1 MMRERWQQLQARE
14 RSLILLAAVVV
25 AVVLIWLLL
34 LEPLQQSRENHRA
47 RIVEQQS
54 LLLWL
59 QSIEPEVLRL
69 RAEQSGTPVAGN
81 RSPIGL
87 IDQTAR
93 NAGLAGALQ
102 RIEPAAG
109 NQVRIVFEQVEFAA
123 LMNWLSD
130 LVAEQPFRIE
140 QFSAQRGLSSG
151 RVDVVVV
158 VQTGGG

>member
-14 RSLILLAAVVV
+14 RGLIVLAAIVI
-25 AVVLIWLLL
+25 AIVLIWLLL
-34 LEPLQQSRENHRA
+34 WEPLQQARENHRS

-59 QSIEPEVLRL
+59 QSIEPEVSRL
-69 RAEQSGTPVAGN
+69 RAEQSSTALSNN
-81 RSPIGL
+81 RSPIGR
-87 IDQTAR
+87 IDQSAR

-109 NQVRIVFEQVEFAA
+109 NQVRVVFEQVEFAA
-123 LMNWLSD
+123 LMNWLSR
-130 LVAEQPFRIE
+130 LLAEQPFRVE

-158 VQTGGG
+158 LQTGGG

>member
-14 RSLILLAAVVV
+14 RGLIVMAIIVI

-34 LEPLQQSRENHRA
+34 WEPLQQARENHRA

-59 QSIEPEVLRL
+59 QSIEPEVSRL
-69 RAEQSGTPVAGN
+69 RAEQSNIATSTN
-81 RSPIGL
+81 RSPISR
-87 IDQTAR
+87 IDQSAR

-109 NQVRIVFEQVEFAA
+109 NQVRVVFEQVEFAA
-123 LMNWLSD
+123 LMNWLSQ
-130 LVAEQPFRIE
+130 LLAEQPFRVE

-158 VQTGGG
+158 LQTGDG

>member
-14 RSLILLAAVVV
+14 RGLILLAAVVV
-25 AVVLIWLLL
+25 TVVLIWLLL

-69 RAEQSGTPVAGN
+69 RAEQSGTPASN

-109 NQVRIVFEQVEFAA
+109 NQVRVVFEQVEFAA

>member
-14 RSLILLAAVVV
+14 RGLIVLAAIVI
-25 AVVLIWLLL
+25 AIVLIWLLL
-34 LEPLQQSRENHRA
+34 WEPLLQARENHRA

-59 QSIEPEVLRL
+59 QSIEPEVSRL
-69 RAEQSGTPVAGN
+69 RAEQSSTALSNN
-81 RSPIGL
+81 RSPIGR
-87 IDQTAR
+87 IDQSAR

-109 NQVRIVFEQVEFAA
+109 NQVRVVFEQVEFAA
-123 LMNWLSD
+123 LMNWLSR
-130 LVAEQPFRIE
+130 LLAEQPFRVE

-158 VQTGGG
+158 LQTGGG